1 MLIQTNLALNKGYE
15 MLGNIGTKLKDW
27 SAKANPANVAHVEEG
42 CIPLHVRRG
51 SEDVFIGYFV
61 PQLMEWAKKGE
72 LRIQEES
79 KKNHKKL
86 DKTPFELAIIKP
98 NANEPSEEALFHVQI
113 EVTKEFDYQR
123 EKKSSTI
130 TPIYKEDVQQY
141 LRTSANS
148 SLVVKDA
155 PASVSLNLSKMDKF
169 KLIAKKLLFYVL
181 SMGLTTLII
190 GGVYWIAIN
199 AGLQVA
205 ASIGSAL
212 CAAIFGEVI
221 KELAK
226 SVVHGT
232 KPQINFDPTHLFR
245 SIKKVAKKTEQVKS
259 MLHGYSH
266 SKKGHA
272 RPHATPK
279 QNSVRHHKPKKHSPA
294 G

>member
-1 MLIQTNLALNKGYE
+1 MF
-15 MLGNIGTKLKDW
+15 GNIGTKLKNW
-27 SAKANPANVAHVEEG
+27 SAKANPVNVAHVEEG
-42 CIPLHVRRG
+42 CIPLHMRRG

-72 LRIQEES
+72 LRVQEES

-86 DKTPFELAIIKP
+86 DKTPFELSIIKP
-98 NANEPSEEALFHVQI
+98 IANEPSEEALFHVQI

-155 PASVSLNLSKMDKF
+155 PASVSLNLSKMDRF
-169 KLIAKKLLFYVL
+169 KLIGKKSLFYIL
-181 SMGLTTLII
+181 SMGLTALII
-190 GGVYWIAIN
+190 GTVYWVAIT

-212 CAAIFGEVI
+212 GAAIFAEVI

-232 KPQINFDPTHLFR
+232 KPQINFDPSHLIR

-259 MLHGYSH
+259 MLHSYSH

-272 RPHATPK
+272 RPHASPR
-279 QNSVRHHKPKKHSPA
+279 NSVHEHKKSKRHQPA